1 MIVRDF
7 SWENFNRS
15 QNVSSYYVSFIS
27 ALNSIKVYP
36 FIAKFHKDFIDI
48 KFLCW
53 LGVETNEISYFIA
66 DWYLKIN
73 AWFVGTQSTSF
84 HEYDSKLIDITGRVL
99 FDDEIFLFDMETHLI
114 RESMSSLSIKDDID
128 MTFHLLKVL
137 VHLLMS
143 LFLVYLLIQLLLN
156 DILMKN

>member
-15 QNVSSYYVSFIS
+15 QNVNSYYIS
-27 ALNSIKVYP
+27 LISLLNNIKIYP
-36 FIAKFHKDFIDI
+36 FIAKLHKDFIDI

-84 HEYDSKLIDITGRVL
+84 H
-99 FDDEIFLFDMETHLI
+99 DMI
-114 RESMSSLSIKDDID
+114 
-128 MTFHLLKVL
+128 
-137 VHLLMS
+137 
-143 LFLVYLLIQLLLN
+143 LN
-156 DILMKN
+156 

>member
-7 SWENFNRS
+7 NWESFNRS
-15 QNVSSYYVSFIS
+15 QGVSSFSIFFSSI
-27 ALNSIKVYP
+27 LNSIKVYP

-53 LGVETNEISYFIA
+53 LGVETNEILYFIA

-114 RESMSSLSIKDDID
+114 RESMSSLFVNDDVD
-128 MTFHLLKVL
+128 MTIFLLKVL
-137 VHLLMS
+137 LLMN
-143 LFLVYLLIQLLLN
+143 LFLVYFLIQLLLN

>member
-7 SWENFNRS
+7 SWESFNRS
-15 QNVSSYYVSFIS
+15 QGVSSFSIFFSSI
-27 ALNSIKVYP
+27 LNSIKVYP

-53 LGVETNEISYFIA
+53 LGVETNEILYFIA

-114 RESMSSLSIKDDID
+114 RESMSSLFVNDDID
-128 MTFHLLKVL
+128 MIIFLLKVF
-137 VHLLMS
+137 LLMNH
-143 LFLVYLLIQLLLN
+143 FLVYLLTQLLLN